1 MEESGNGHQSCWKGC
16 ADSSSNNHVTVR
28 PPEHVDLFNGFL
40 TDISKNL
47 RNEIRL
53 NAIFFSLD
61 FY

>member
-28 PPEHVDLFNGFL
+28 QPDHIDLFNGFL

-53 NAIFFSLD
+53 NAIF
-61 FY
+61 